1 MICVASFLLHSFG
14 IILSY
19 FRLKRSYRVLH
30 GSHPYE
36 KSLKSLVQCQCR
48 SIVGPE
54 RIDIV
59 TPDICQYILEGRERG
74 VEEEEEA
81 KEEQVEKKS

>member
-1 MICVASFLLHSFG
+1 MICVAIFLLHSFG

-30 GSHPYE
+30 GSHPHE
-36 KSLKSLVQCQCR
+36 QSLKSLVQCQCR

-59 TPDICQYILEGRERG
+59 TPDIGQYILEGRGRG
-74 VEEEEEA
+74 VEEEEEV

>member
-36 KSLKSLVQCQCR
+36 KSLKSLVQCQCQ

-54 RIDIV
+54 RIDIL
-59 TPDICQYILEGRERG
+59 TPDIGQYIREGRERG
-74 VEEEEEA
+74 VEEEA